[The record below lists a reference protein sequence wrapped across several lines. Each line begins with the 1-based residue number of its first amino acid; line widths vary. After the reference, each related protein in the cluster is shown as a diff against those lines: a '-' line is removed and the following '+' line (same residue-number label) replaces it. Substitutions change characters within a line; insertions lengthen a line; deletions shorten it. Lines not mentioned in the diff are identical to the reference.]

1 MKTYRKITLLLLLIF
16 PWYLTAQNIVK
27 VRSCEDAVKYSLE
40 NNKKILISRQS
51 ASAEVCSA
59 RKDIGAFIPKVNI
72 SFNDSSIVNPSS
84 NDYKNKNLSIGFSWL
99 LYDAG
104 QQKNEYKLKK
114 IEALFEQLM
123 NEENINDHCLQIM
136 KIYFE
141 CQKEL
146 KNKEVFL
153 QTIENS
159 KKWKA
164 AIEKEF
170 SLGLIVETDYLDYE
184 IKCLELEKE
193 LVEIEDRIFQLNSS
207 LKNLLGMMFEDELI
221 VIPSENLE
229 NEIIS
234 TDDDLNS
241 IFHQSLSNSLE
252 YKKLKVEFEYSE
264 KLKELEK
271 AFYLPI
277 ISIQPG
283 ISFQGEDY
291 PLHGPKCQLMIS
303 FSFDRN
309 PFLSF
314 QGSQN
319 LSSEKNVLLES
330 TSYGQ
335 SSSKNQFAIQ
345 SQKKLEKLNFCNQL
359 LSFLEFEDK
368 LKMSIC
374 NLLVQKKQLIISM
387 EIQKKEITVNE
398 KLNLIIEKEVE
409 QGQKRTLDLLEHQIE
424 FMKKKLCLHEVFMQI
439 FLINKMIEKLTS
451 NISGGNF

>member
-27 VRSCEDAVKYSLE
+27 VRSCEDALKYSLE

-72 SFNDSSIVNPSS
+72 SLNDSSIVNPSS

-99 LYDAG
+99 LYAAG
-104 QQKNEYKLKK
+104 QQKNE
-114 IEALFEQLM
+114 
-123 NEENINDHCLQIM
+123 
-136 KIYFE
+136 
-141 CQKEL
+141 
-146 KNKEVFL
+146 NKEVFL
-153 QTIENS
+153 QTIKKK

-207 LKNLLGMMFEDELI
+207 LKNLLGMVFEDELI

-283 ISFQGEDY
+283 ISFQGEDH

-303 FSFDRN
+303 FSVDRN

-345 SQKKLEKLNFCNQL
+345 SQKKLEKLNFCNQR

-424 FMKKKLCLHEVFMQI
+424 FMKKKLCLHEAFIQI

-451 NISGGNF
+451 NISGGNY